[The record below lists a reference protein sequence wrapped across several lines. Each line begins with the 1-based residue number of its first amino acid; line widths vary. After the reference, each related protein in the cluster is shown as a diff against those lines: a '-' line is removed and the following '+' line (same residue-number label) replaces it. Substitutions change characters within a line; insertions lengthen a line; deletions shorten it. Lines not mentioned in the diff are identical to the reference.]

1 MKKILTALLTIS
13 AVSLAAAQTSPA
25 PIKLAATATVSTASL
40 TLSAASRIAMLAVN
54 NCAQLGYNVS
64 ATVVDRSGVT
74 LAVARSEN
82 AGPHT
87 LGASSGK
94 AFTSASARALTS
106 DIAKNLPNNPAL
118 ADIPGYLVLAG
129 GAPIR
134 VDGAVVGAVG
144 VGGAPSGLV
153 DEKCGTDAVATVL
166 GK

>member
-1 MKKILTALLTIS
+1 M
-13 AVSLAAAQTSPA
+13 
-25 PIKLAATATVSTASL
+25 TVH
-40 TLSAASRIAMLAVN
+40 N
-54 NCAQLGYNVS
+54 S
-64 ATVVDRSGVT
+64 ATTSAPPWWIRSGVT

-134 VDGAVVGAVG
+134 VGGAVVGAVG
-144 VGGAPSGLV
+144 VGGAPSGLT
-153 DEKCGTDAVATVL
+153 DEKCGTDAVTTVL
-166 GK
+166 GQ